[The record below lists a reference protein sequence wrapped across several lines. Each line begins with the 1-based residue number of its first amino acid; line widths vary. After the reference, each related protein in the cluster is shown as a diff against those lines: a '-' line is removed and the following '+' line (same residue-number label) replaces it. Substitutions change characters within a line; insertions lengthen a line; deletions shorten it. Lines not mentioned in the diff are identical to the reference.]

1 MKIRAHKKLELHHIN
16 DTHYYSRVNE
26 RRIVWI
32 KKEDKYI
39 APFIHSVYAYEVLEI
54 YEAYKYAIRQE
65 DDTLCISNS
74 CVKITE

>member
-1 MKIRAHKKLELHHIN
+1 L
-16 DTHYYSRVNE
+16 D
-26 RRIVWI
+26 

-54 YEAYKYAIRQE
+54 YEAYKYAIHQE